1 MSQSLAFNNIFFIC
15 KNINKSSWFYDKNS
29 YKVIILKKYK
39 DIDLE
44 IFIWFWG
51 FYFSLEIL
59 PDFQNFV

>member
-15 KNINKSSWFYDKNS
+15 KNIKSSWFYDKNS
-29 YKVIILKKYK
+29 YKVIILKKFK

-59 PDFQNFV
+59 PDFQNFA